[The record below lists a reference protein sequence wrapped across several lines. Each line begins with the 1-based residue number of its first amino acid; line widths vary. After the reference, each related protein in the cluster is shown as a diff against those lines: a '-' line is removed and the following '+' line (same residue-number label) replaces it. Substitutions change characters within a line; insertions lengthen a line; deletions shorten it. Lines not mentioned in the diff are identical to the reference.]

1 MYGFEESENTRRQK
15 LPNNKIE
22 KKNLFVRIKSKGL
35 FEIADQEKFTYGS
48 YILTSKGNNI
58 IDALIRDNGV
68 DKTKI
73 VIKDIG
79 W

>member
-1 MYGFEESENTRRQK
+1 M
-15 LPNNKIE
+15 
-22 KKNLFVRIKSKGL
+22 RIKSKGL